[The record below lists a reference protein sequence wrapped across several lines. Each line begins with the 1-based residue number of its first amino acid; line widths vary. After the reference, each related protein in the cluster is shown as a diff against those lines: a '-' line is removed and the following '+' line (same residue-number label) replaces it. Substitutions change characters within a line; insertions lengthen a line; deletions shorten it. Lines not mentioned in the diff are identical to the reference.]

1 MGMFSKR
8 GGARARKT
16 AAALYRILRDEFES
30 RREQRC
36 WCTMPMILSCEK
48 RTASD
53 ANWCVER
60 LWCGSPSCHRA
71 LAEAVRDASRRF
83 DLAESADDD
92 APKPLSGPAMEIVR
106 FFEG

>member
-8 GGARARKT
+8 HGARARKT
-16 AAALYRILRDEFES
+16 AAALYRILREEFES
-30 RREQRC
+30 RREHGC
-36 WCTMPMILSCEK
+36 SCTMPMVLSCEK

-71 LAEAVRDASRRF
+71 LAEAVEDTSRRF
-83 DLAESADDD
+83 DLAESTA
-92 APKPLSGPAMEIVR
+92 AEGPRPLSGPAMEIVR